1 MGGPLKSTI
10 VTVLP
15 DRACQHSRK
24 KRCILHKMVYLI
36 NFTLA
41 WITNI
46 NLQQQQQLEYRI
58 SLKVT
63 WWIVILKFSIEY
75 MERIAKPSL

>member
-1 MGGPLKSTI
+1 
-10 VTVLP
+10 
-15 DRACQHSRK
+15 
-24 KRCILHKMVYLI
+24 MVYLI

-63 WWIVILKFSIEY
+63 WRIVILKFSIEY
-75 MERIAKPSL
+75 IERIAKPSL